1 MSLELEIIDR
11 LDISEDSAAL
21 RLVYDEETE
30 LNQYEIVGF
39 ERFKESAIQ
48 TLEFIKNRDLEEDDR
63 KSLAKTRA
71 AVNKYSDRVNE
82 IIKSAQGELFGKV
95 ESQKKE
101 ARSLLDSITSTLK
114 MKIDEFDRMARAE
127 KQEMFSKE
135 IARRQEYQSELED
148 LDVFDVIDASWL
160 NRSSSDKK
168 ALEELKSRLDSIS
181 KLAKSDLCKSS
192 DASEICGILQ
202 AYDWSE
208 LQTIEFLNAK
218 YSPVEKIE
226 EMISSED
233 EQTEEKIAEEK
244 IVEKEIVRLEINSED
259 FEKLINI
266 LNLSEIEYK
275 LV

>member
-11 LDISEDSAAL
+11 LDISEDNAAL
-21 RLVYDEETE
+21 RLVYDEETR

-39 ERFKESAIQ
+39 DRFKESAVK
-48 TLEFIKNRDLEEDDR
+48 TLEFINNRELEEDDR

-71 AVNKYSDRVNE
+71 AVNKYSDKINE
-82 IIKSAQGELFGKV
+82 IIKAEQTELFGKV

-101 ARSLLDSITSTLK
+101 ARSLLDSITSALK
-114 MKIDEFDRMARAE
+114 TKIDEFDRMARVQ
-127 KQEMFSKE
+127 KQEMFSEE
-135 IARRQEYQSELED
+135 IARRQEYQSELEG

-168 ALEELKSRLDSIS
+168 ALEELKGRLDSIS
-181 KLAKSDLCKSS
+181 KLAKSDLCKSN
-192 DASEICGILQ
+192 DANEICSILQ

-218 YSPVEKIE
+218 YAPVEKIE
-226 EMISSED
+226 EAVSNDTQQDQKI
-233 EQTEEKIAEEK
+233 EEKVE
-244 IVEKEIVRLEINSED
+244 VEKEIVRLEINSDD
-259 FEKLINI
+259 FEKLISI

>member
-11 LDISEDSAAL
+11 LDISEDNAAL
-21 RLVYDEETE
+21 RLVYDEETR

-39 ERFKESAIQ
+39 DRFKESAVK
-48 TLEFIKNRDLEEDDR
+48 TLEFINNRELEEDDR

-71 AVNKYSDRVNE
+71 AVNKYSDKINE
-82 IIKSAQGELFGKV
+82 IIKAEQTELFGKV

-101 ARSLLDSITSTLK
+101 ARSLLDSITSALK
-114 MKIDEFDRMARAE
+114 TKIDEFDRMARVQ
-127 KQEMFSKE
+127 KQEMFSEE
-135 IARRQEYQSELED
+135 IARRQEYQSELEG

-168 ALEELKSRLDSIS
+168 ALEELKGRLDSIS
-181 KLAKSDLCKSS
+181 KLAKSDLCKSN
-192 DASEICGILQ
+192 DANEICSILQ

-208 LQTIEFLNAK
+208 LHTIEFLNAK
-218 YSPVEKIE
+218 YAPVEKIE
-226 EMISSED
+226 EAVSNDAQQDQKI
-233 EQTEEKIAEEK
+233 EEKVE
-244 IVEKEIVRLEINSED
+244 VEKEIVRLEINSDD
-259 FEKLINI
+259 FEKLISI

>member
-1 MSLELEIIDR
+1 MLLELEIIDR
-11 LDISEDSAAL
+11 LDISEDNAAL
-21 RLVYDEETE
+21 RLVYDEETR

-39 ERFKESAIQ
+39 DRFKESAVK
-48 TLEFIKNRDLEEDDR
+48 TLEFINNRELEEDDR

-71 AVNKYSDRVNE
+71 AVNKYSDKINE
-82 IIKSAQGELFGKV
+82 IIKAEQTELFGKV

-101 ARSLLDSITSTLK
+101 ARSLLDSITSALK
-114 MKIDEFDRMARAE
+114 TKIDEFDRMARVQ
-127 KQEMFSKE
+127 KQEMFSEE
-135 IARRQEYQSELED
+135 IARRQEYQSELEG

-168 ALEELKSRLDSIS
+168 ALEELKGRLDSIS
-181 KLAKSDLCKSS
+181 KLAKSDLCKSN
-192 DASEICGILQ
+192 DANEICSILQ

-218 YSPVEKIE
+218 YAPVEKIE
-226 EMISSED
+226 EAVSNDAQQDQKI
-233 EQTEEKIAEEK
+233 EEKVE
-244 IVEKEIVRLEINSED
+244 VEKEIVRLEINSDD
-259 FEKLINI
+259 FEKLISI

>member
-11 LDISEDSAAL
+11 LDISEDNAAL
-21 RLVYDEETE
+21 RLVYDEETR

-39 ERFKESAIQ
+39 DRFKESAVK
-48 TLEFIKNRDLEEDDR
+48 TLEFINNRELEEDDR

-71 AVNKYSDRVNE
+71 AVNKYSDKINE
-82 IIKSAQGELFGKV
+82 IIKAEQTELFGKV

-101 ARSLLDSITSTLK
+101 ARSLLDSITSALK
-114 MKIDEFDRMARAE
+114 TKIDEFDRMARVQ
-127 KQEMFSKE
+127 KQEMFSEE
-135 IARRQEYQSELED
+135 IARRQEYQSELEG

-168 ALEELKSRLDSIS
+168 ALEELKGRLDSIS
-181 KLAKSDLCKSS
+181 KLAKSDLCKSN
-192 DASEICGILQ
+192 DANEICSILQ

-218 YSPVEKIE
+218 YAPVEKIE
-226 EMISSED
+226 ETVSDDTQQDQKI
-233 EQTEEKIAEEK
+233 EEKVE
-244 IVEKEIVRLEINSED
+244 VEKEIVRLEINSDD
-259 FEKLINI
+259 FEKLISI

>member
-11 LDISEDSAAL
+11 LDISEDNAAL
-21 RLVYDEETE
+21 RLVYDEETR

-39 ERFKESAIQ
+39 DRFKESAVK
-48 TLEFIKNRDLEEDDR
+48 TLEFINNRELEEDDR

-71 AVNKYSDRVNE
+71 AVNKYSDKINE
-82 IIKSAQGELFGKV
+82 IIKAEQTELFGKV

-101 ARSLLDSITSTLK
+101 ARSLLDSITSALK
-114 MKIDEFDRMARAE
+114 TKIDEFDRMARVQ
-127 KQEMFSKE
+127 KQEMFSEE
-135 IARRQEYQSELED
+135 IARRQEYQSELEG

-168 ALEELKSRLDSIS
+168 ALEELKGRLDSIS
-181 KLAKSDLCKSS
+181 KLAKSDLCKSN
-192 DASEICGILQ
+192 DANEICSILQ

-218 YSPVEKIE
+218 YAPVEKIE
-226 EMISSED
+226 EVVSNDAQQDQKI
-233 EQTEEKIAEEK
+233 EEKVE
-244 IVEKEIVRLEINSED
+244 VEKEIVRLEINSDD
-259 FEKLINI
+259 FEKLISI
-266 LNLSEIEYK
+266 LDLSEIEYR

>member
-11 LDISEDSAAL
+11 LDISEDNAAL
-21 RLVYDEETE
+21 RLVYDEETR

-39 ERFKESAIQ
+39 DRFKESAVK
-48 TLEFIKNRDLEEDDR
+48 TLEFINNRELEEDDR

-71 AVNKYSDRVNE
+71 AVNKYSDKINE
-82 IIKSAQGELFGKV
+82 IIKAEQTELFGKV

-101 ARSLLDSITSTLK
+101 ARSLLDSITSALK
-114 MKIDEFDRMARAE
+114 TKIDEFDRMARVQ
-127 KQEMFSKE
+127 KQEMFSEE
-135 IARRQEYQSELED
+135 IARRQEYQSELEG

-168 ALEELKSRLDSIS
+168 ALEELKGRLDSIS
-181 KLAKSDLCKSS
+181 KLAKSDLCKSN
-192 DASEICGILQ
+192 DANEICSILQ

-218 YSPVEKIE
+218 YAPVEKIE
-226 EMISSED
+226 EAVSNDAQQDQKI
-233 EQTEEKIAEEK
+233 EEKVE
-244 IVEKEIVRLEINSED
+244 VEKEIVRLEINSDD
-259 FEKLINI
+259 FEKIISI

>member
-39 ERFKESAIQ
+39 DRFKESAIQ

-135 IARRQEYQSELED
+135 IARRQEYQPELED

-168 ALEELKSRLDSIS
+168 ALEELKGRLDSIS
-181 KLAKSDLCKSS
+181 KLAKSDLCKSR

>member
-11 LDISEDSAAL
+11 LDISEDNAAL
-21 RLVYDEETE
+21 RLVYDEETK

-39 ERFKESAIQ
+39 DRFKESAVK
-48 TLEFIKNRDLEEDDR
+48 TLEFINNRELEEDDR

-71 AVNKYSDRVNE
+71 AVNKYSDKINE
-82 IIKSAQGELFGKV
+82 IIKAEQTELFGKV

-101 ARSLLDSITSTLK
+101 ARSLLDSITSALK
-114 MKIDEFDRMARAE
+114 TKIDEFDRMARVQ
-127 KQEMFSKE
+127 KQEMFSEE
-135 IARRQEYQSELED
+135 IARRQEYQSELEG

-168 ALEELKSRLDSIS
+168 ALEELKGRLDSIS
-181 KLAKSDLCKSS
+181 KLAKSDLCKSN
-192 DASEICGILQ
+192 DANEICSILQ

-218 YSPVEKIE
+218 YAPVEKIE
-226 EMISSED
+226 EVVSNDAQQDQKI
-233 EQTEEKIAEEK
+233 EEKVE
-244 IVEKEIVRLEINSED
+244 VEKEIVRLEINSDD
-259 FEKLINI
+259 FEKLISI

>member
-39 ERFKESAIQ
+39 DRFKESAIQ

-168 ALEELKSRLDSIS
+168 ALEELKGRLDSIS

-226 EMISSED
+226 EMIPSED

>member
-39 ERFKESAIQ
+39 DRFKESAIQ

-160 NRSSSDKK
+160 NRSFSDKK
-168 ALEELKSRLDSIS
+168 SLEELKGRLDSIS

-244 IVEKEIVRLEINSED
+244 IVEKEIIRLEINSED

>member
-11 LDISEDSAAL
+11 LDISEDNAAL
-21 RLVYDEETE
+21 RLVYDEETR

-39 ERFKESAIQ
+39 DRFKESAVK
-48 TLEFIKNRDLEEDDR
+48 TLEFINNRELEEDDR

-71 AVNKYSDRVNE
+71 AVNKYSDKINE
-82 IIKSAQGELFGKV
+82 IIKAEQTELFGKV

-101 ARSLLDSITSTLK
+101 ARSLLDSITFALK
-114 MKIDEFDRMARAE
+114 TKIDEFDRMARVQ
-127 KQEMFSKE
+127 KQEMFSEE
-135 IARRQEYQSELED
+135 IARRQEYQSELEG

-168 ALEELKSRLDSIS
+168 ALEELKGRLDSIS
-181 KLAKSDLCKSS
+181 KLAKSDLCKSN
-192 DASEICGILQ
+192 DANEICSILQ

-218 YSPVEKIE
+218 YAPVEKIE
-226 EMISSED
+226 EAVSNDAQQDQKI
-233 EQTEEKIAEEK
+233 EEKVE
-244 IVEKEIVRLEINSED
+244 VEKEIVRLEINSDD
-259 FEKLINI
+259 FEKLISI

>member
-11 LDISEDSAAL
+11 LDISEDNAAL
-21 RLVYDEETE
+21 RLVYDEETR

-39 ERFKESAIQ
+39 DRFKESAVK
-48 TLEFIKNRDLEEDDR
+48 TLEFINNRELEEDDR

-71 AVNKYSDRVNE
+71 AVNKYSDKINE
-82 IIKSAQGELFGKV
+82 IIKAEQTELFGKV

-101 ARSLLDSITSTLK
+101 ARSLLDSITSALK
-114 MKIDEFDRMARAE
+114 TKIDEFDRMARVQ
-127 KQEMFSKE
+127 KQEMFSEE
-135 IARRQEYQSELED
+135 IARRQEYQSELEG

-168 ALEELKSRLDSIS
+168 ALEELKGRLDSIS
-181 KLAKSDLCKSS
+181 KLAKSDLCKSN
-192 DASEICGILQ
+192 DANEICSILQ

-218 YSPVEKIE
+218 YAPVEKIE
-226 EMISSED
+226 EVVSNDAQQDQKI
-233 EQTEEKIAEEK
+233 EEKIE
-244 IVEKEIVRLEINSED
+244 VEKEIVRLEINSDD
-259 FEKLINI
+259 FEKLISI

>member
-11 LDISEDSAAL
+11 LDISEDNAAL
-21 RLVYDEETE
+21 RLVYDEETR

-39 ERFKESAIQ
+39 DRFKESAVK
-48 TLEFIKNRDLEEDDR
+48 TLEFINNRELEEDDR

-71 AVNKYSDRVNE
+71 AVNKYSDKINE
-82 IIKSAQGELFGKV
+82 IIKAEQTELFGKV

-101 ARSLLDSITSTLK
+101 ARSLLDSITSALK
-114 MKIDEFDRMARAE
+114 TKIDEFDRMARVQ
-127 KQEMFSKE
+127 KQEMFSEE
-135 IARRQEYQSELED
+135 IARRQEYQSELEG

-168 ALEELKSRLDSIS
+168 ALEELKGRLDSIS
-181 KLAKSDLCKSS
+181 KLVKSDLCKSN
-192 DASEICGILQ
+192 DANEICSILQ

-218 YSPVEKIE
+218 YAPVEKIE
-226 EMISSED
+226 EAVSNDAQQDQKI
-233 EQTEEKIAEEK
+233 EEKVE
-244 IVEKEIVRLEINSED
+244 VEKEIVRLEINSDD
-259 FEKLINI
+259 FEKLISI

>member
-11 LDISEDSAAL
+11 LDISEDNAAL
-21 RLVYDEETE
+21 RLVYDEETR

-39 ERFKESAIQ
+39 DRFKESAVK
-48 TLEFIKNRDLEEDDR
+48 TLEFINNRELEEDDR

-71 AVNKYSDRVNE
+71 AVNKYSDKINE
-82 IIKSAQGELFGKV
+82 IIKAEQTELFGKV

-101 ARSLLDSITSTLK
+101 ARSLLDSITSALK
-114 MKIDEFDRMARAE
+114 TKIDEFDRMARVQ
-127 KQEMFSKE
+127 KQEMFSEE
-135 IARRQEYQSELED
+135 IARRQEYQSELEG

-168 ALEELKSRLDSIS
+168 ALEELKGRLDSIS
-181 KLAKSDLCKSS
+181 KLAKSDLCKSN
-192 DASEICGILQ
+192 DANEICSILQ

-218 YSPVEKIE
+218 YAPVEKIE
-226 EMISSED
+226 ESVSDDAQQDQKI
-233 EQTEEKIAEEK
+233 EEKVE
-244 IVEKEIVRLEINSED
+244 VEKEIVRLEINSDD
-259 FEKLINI
+259 FEKLISI

>member
-11 LDISEDSAAL
+11 LDISEDNAAL
-21 RLVYDEETE
+21 RLVYDEETR

-39 ERFKESAIQ
+39 ERFKESAVK
-48 TLEFIKNRDLEEDDR
+48 TLEFINNRELEEDDR

-71 AVNKYSDRVNE
+71 AVNKYSDKINE
-82 IIKSAQGELFGKV
+82 IIKAEQTELFGKV

-101 ARSLLDSITSTLK
+101 ARSLLDSITSALK
-114 MKIDEFDRMARAE
+114 TKIDEFDRMARVQ
-127 KQEMFSKE
+127 KQEMFSEE
-135 IARRQEYQSELED
+135 IARRQEYQSELEG

-168 ALEELKSRLDSIS
+168 ALEELKGRLDSIS
-181 KLAKSDLCKSS
+181 KLAKSDLCKSN
-192 DASEICGILQ
+192 DANEICSILQ

-218 YSPVEKIE
+218 YAPVEKIE
-226 EMISSED
+226 EAVSNDAQQDQKI
-233 EQTEEKIAEEK
+233 EEKVE
-244 IVEKEIVRLEINSED
+244 VEKEIVRLEINSDD
-259 FEKLINI
+259 FEKLISI

>member
-11 LDISEDSAAL
+11 LDISEDNAAL
-21 RLVYDEETE
+21 RLVYDEETR

-39 ERFKESAIQ
+39 DRFKESAVK
-48 TLEFIKNRDLEEDDR
+48 TLEFINNRELEEDDR

-71 AVNKYSDRVNE
+71 AVNKYSDKINE
-82 IIKSAQGELFGKV
+82 IIKAEQTELFGKV

-101 ARSLLDSITSTLK
+101 ARSLLDSITSALK
-114 MKIDEFDRMARAE
+114 TKIDEFDRMARVQ
-127 KQEMFSKE
+127 KQEMFSEE
-135 IARRQEYQSELED
+135 IARRQEYQSELEG

-168 ALEELKSRLDSIS
+168 ALEELKGRLDSIS
-181 KLAKSDLCKSS
+181 KLAKSDLCKSN
-192 DASEICGILQ
+192 DANEICSILQ

-218 YSPVEKIE
+218 YAPVEKIE
-226 EMISSED
+226 EVVSNDAQQDQKI
-233 EQTEEKIAEEK
+233 EEKVE
-244 IVEKEIVRLEINSED
+244 VEKEIVRLEINSDD
-259 FEKLINI
+259 FEKLISI
-266 LNLSEIEYK
+266 LNLSEIEYR

>member
-11 LDISEDSAAL
+11 LDISEDNAAL
-21 RLVYDEETE
+21 RLVYDEETR

-39 ERFKESAIQ
+39 DRFKESAVK
-48 TLEFIKNRDLEEDDR
+48 TLEFINNRELEEDDR

-71 AVNKYSDRVNE
+71 AVNKYSDKINE
-82 IIKSAQGELFGKV
+82 IIKAEQTELFGKV

-101 ARSLLDSITSTLK
+101 ARSLLDSITSALK
-114 MKIDEFDRMARAE
+114 TKIDEFDRMARVQ
-127 KQEMFSKE
+127 KQEMFSEE
-135 IARRQEYQSELED
+135 IARRQEYQSELEG

-168 ALEELKSRLDSIS
+168 ALEELKGRLDSIS
-181 KLAKSDLCKSS
+181 KLAKSDLCKSN
-192 DASEICGILQ
+192 DANEICSILQ

-218 YSPVEKIE
+218 YAPVEKIE
-226 EMISSED
+226 EVVSNDTQQDQKI
-233 EQTEEKIAEEK
+233 EEKVE
-244 IVEKEIVRLEINSED
+244 VEKEIVRLEINSDD
-259 FEKLINI
+259 FEKLISI

>member
-11 LDISEDSAAL
+11 LDISEDNAAL
-21 RLVYDEETE
+21 RLVYDEETR

-39 ERFKESAIQ
+39 DRFKESAVK
-48 TLEFIKNRDLEEDDR
+48 TLEFINNRELEEDDR

-71 AVNKYSDRVNE
+71 AVNKYSDKINE
-82 IIKSAQGELFGKV
+82 IIKAEQTELFGKV

-101 ARSLLDSITSTLK
+101 ARSLLDSITSALK
-114 MKIDEFDRMARAE
+114 TKIDEFDRMARVQ
-127 KQEMFSKE
+127 KQEMFSEE
-135 IARRQEYQSELED
+135 IARRQEYQSELEG

-168 ALEELKSRLDSIS
+168 ALEELKGRLDSIS
-181 KLAKSDLCKSS
+181 KLAKSDLCKSN
-192 DASEICGILQ
+192 DANEICSILQ

-218 YSPVEKIE
+218 YAPVEKIE
-226 EMISSED
+226 EAVSNDAQQDQKI
-233 EQTEEKIAEEK
+233 EEKVE
-244 IVEKEIVRLEINSED
+244 VEKEIVRLEINSDD
-259 FEKLINI
+259 FEKLISI

>member
-11 LDISEDSAAL
+11 LDISEDNAAL
-21 RLVYDEETE
+21 RLVYDEETK

-39 ERFKESAIQ
+39 DRFKESAVK
-48 TLEFIKNRDLEEDDR
+48 TLEFINNRELEEDDR

-71 AVNKYSDRVNE
+71 AVNKYSDKINE
-82 IIKSAQGELFGKV
+82 IIKAEQTELFGKV

-101 ARSLLDSITSTLK
+101 ARSLLDSITSALK
-114 MKIDEFDRMARAE
+114 TKIDEFDRMARVQ
-127 KQEMFSKE
+127 KQEMFSEE
-135 IARRQEYQSELED
+135 IARRQEYQSELEG

-168 ALEELKSRLDSIS
+168 ALEELKGRLDSIS
-181 KLAKSDLCKSS
+181 KLAKSDLCKSN
-192 DASEICGILQ
+192 DANEICSILQ

-218 YSPVEKIE
+218 YAPVEKIE
-226 EMISSED
+226 EAVSNDAQQDQKI
-233 EQTEEKIAEEK
+233 EEKVE
-244 IVEKEIVRLEINSED
+244 VEKEIVRLEINSDD
-259 FEKLINI
+259 FEKLISI